1 LSKIITEVEQSM
13 TGLTRTDR
21 AIISRFVFSPEFM
34 GFQGHFPAQK
44 VLPGACQIQCVL
56 TTIGIANKKAVGLK
70 EILLAKYFTPVLPH
84 EEVTCTVS
92 GIGDE
97 GSESIYKAV
106 VTKGAVKVAEMKLL
120 VSLKAGKRKQRNI

>member
-1 LSKIITEVEQSM
+1 LYFRRSLWVFKVTFQ
-13 TGLTRTDR
+13 RRKCCR
-21 AIISRFVFSPEFM
+21 A
-34 GFQGHFPAQK
+34 
-44 VLPGACQIQCVL
+44 L